1 MESTN
6 SLPAEITL
14 GSARRDRAVMFAD
27 IVGYSRHMESDA
39 VATASQ
45 VTRSVELFRSLI
57 GDYGGELANIAGD
70 NILALFESA
79 ESALRFAIQIQ
90 TEFRDQA
97 VWEDGEKIEFRIGLH
112 IGDVMIEHGNVQGH
126 CVNVAARLQALA
138 EPGGILI
145 SDAIRTALHDLTT
158 IVLHPV
164 GPQYLKNMAEP
175 VETFAIYYSKRP
187 LARLVDMTRQAPP
200 LGRFRHPSMAV
211 LPLANLSGDAVNDH
225 LCEGI
230 SADIIASLSRFRSID
245 VIARHS
251 SFMFNLKAH
260 AAREIGQQ
268 LGVRYLLS
276 GTLSRSEKRIRIT
289 VELIEAK
296 SEVEVWSER
305 FNFDLQQL
313 FDFQDEITGAV
324 ASRLSVQIDLAE
336 RGQQRH
342 PTDMRAFGLVLR
354 GQDLI
359 LRCERETNLHARRLF
374 EDAIELEGDYGRA
387 HSALSRT
394 HNLDWRYSWSD
405 KPQTSLDAA
414 VEFARRSIQLD
425 RLDARGF
432 SELGYALLYTKQ
444 HDDAL
449 SEYAHALELNP
460 NDGDIIAEY
469 ADALVYAGEAEASIG
484 YFERAMHLNP
494 HYPDWYLWYLADAY
508 DAMGRPEVVIGTVL
522 RMKDPAQ
529 GRRMLAANYAHIGM
543 LDEAR
548 AQAREV
554 LRLHPDFSVS
564 NWRQRPPHRDVAVLE
579 RYIEGMLKAGLPP

>member
-1 MESTN
+1 
-6 SLPAEITL
+6 
-14 GSARRDRAVMFAD
+14 MFAD

-39 VATASQ
+39 VGTASQ

-57 GDYGGELANIAGD
+57 GDYGGQLANIAGD
-70 NILALFESA
+70 NILALFDNA

-97 VWEDGEKIEFRIGLH
+97 VWDDGEKIEFRIGLH
-112 IGDVMIEHGNVQGH
+112 QGEVMIEHGNVQGH
-126 CVNVAARLQALA
+126 CVNVAARLQAIA

-145 SDAIRTALHDLTT
+145 SDAIRIALQDLST

-175 VETFAIYYSKRP
+175 VETFAIYHSKRAP
-187 LARLVDMTRQAPP
+187 ARIIDMTRQPPP
-200 LGRFRHPSMAV
+200 LGRFRHPSVAI

-225 LCEGI
+225 MCEGI

-260 AAREIGQQ
+260 APREVGQQ
-268 LGVRYLLS
+268 LGVRYILS
-276 GTLSRSEKRIRIT
+276 GDLRRADKRFRIN
-289 VELIEAK
+289 VELIEAT
-296 SEVEVWSER
+296 SEAVVWSER

-313 FDFQDEITGAV
+313 FEFQDEIIGAV
-324 ASRLSVQIDLAE
+324 ASRLSVQIDMAE
-336 RGQQRH
+336 RNQHQQH
-342 PTDMRAFGLVLR
+342 PSDMRAYGLVLR
-354 GQDLI
+354 GQDMI
-359 LRCERETNLHARRLF
+359 LRCERQTNLHARRLF
-374 EDAIELEGDYGRA
+374 EEAIELSGDYGRA

-405 KPQTSLDAA
+405 TPEHSLAEA
-414 VEFARRSIQLD
+414 VAFARRSIQLD

-449 SEYAHALELNP
+449 TEYARALELNP

-469 ADALVYAGEAEASIG
+469 ADALVYAGQPEASIEF
-484 YFERAMHLNP
+484 FERAMHLNP

-548 AQAREV
+548 AQAHEV
-554 LRLHPDFSVS
+554 MRLHPDFRVS
-564 NWRQRPPHRDVAVLE
+564 NWRHRPPHRDAVVLE
-579 RYIEGMLKAGLPP
+579 HYIEGMLKAGLPN